1 MSWTE
6 YLTVD
11 TIKRVVAVV
20 KKLLVVASGLWLLL
34 AVVGFVWMLLTDL
47 LVTGYVVWALFL
59 AAIPVLYRRGRLDI
73 GTFGALVGSFV
84 LVESVVS
91 LAVYPRTETMQHFLL
106 MSFFA
111 VITLLTW
118 ANPGMWT
125 GSLDSVDTGMDDDWP
140 IEDTDDGSAGRAI
153 VYETVWG
160 ESPDDDDKL

>member
-1 MSWTE
+1 
-6 YLTVD
+6 
-11 TIKRVVAVV
+11 
-20 KKLLVVASGLWLLL
+20 
-34 AVVGFVWMLLTDL
+34 MLLTAL

-59 AAIPVLYRRGRLDI
+59 AAIAVLYRRGRLDI

-91 LAVYPRTETMQHFLL
+91 LAVYPRTGTMQHFLL

-111 VITLLTW
+111 AITLMTW

-125 GSLDSVDTGMDDDWP
+125 GSSGSVDTGMDDDWP
-140 IEDTDDGSAGRAI
+140 VDADEGGSSGRAI

-160 ESPDDDDKL
+160 ESPDDDKP

>member
-11 TIKRVVAVV
+11 TIKRLVAAV
-20 KKLLVVASGLWLLL
+20 KKLIVVASGLWLLL
-34 AVVGFVWMLLTDL
+34 AVVGFGWMLLTDL
-47 LVTGYVVWALFL
+47 LITGYVVWALFL
-59 AAIPVLYRRGRLDI
+59 AVVTVLYRRDRLDVA
-73 GTFGALVGSFV
+73 TFGALVGSFV

-111 VITLLTW
+111 AIILMTW

-125 GSLDSVDTGMDDDWP
+125 GSSGSVGTGMDDDWP
-140 IEDTDDGSAGRAI
+140 IEDTDDGSSGRAI

-160 ESPDDDDKL
+160 ESPDDDEKL

>member
-11 TIKRVVAVV
+11 TIKRLVTVV
-20 KKLLVVASGLWLLL
+20 KKLLVAAAGLWLLL
-34 AVVGFVWMLLTDL
+34 AVVGFGWMLLTDL

-59 AAIPVLYRRGRLDI
+59 VAIPVLYRRDRLDI
-73 GTFGALVGSFV
+73 ETFGALVGSFV

-106 MSFFA
+106 MLFFA
-111 VITLLTW
+111 AITLMTW

-125 GSLDSVDTGMDDDWP
+125 GNPDSIDTSMDDDWP
-140 IEDTDDGSAGRAI
+140 IEGDEGGSSGRAI

-160 ESPDDDDKL
+160 ESPGDDDN